1 MSNLTLKK
9 LATLK
14 PTFVADLKSMDESSE
29 RYDKWFKQGMRAVHF
44 TSDKTSDNKPSM
56 WQAML
61 DMACIGIEGE
71 ALDLHRLGFKDYCE
85 KYKVTKAEWKA
96 MDERKK
102 RYKKIQTN
110 RIKVW
115 KRAMQDRMP
124 VKAKVAKKKPVKLC
138 NYMTEHKAFFNLCS
152 DITDPTCDVKQ
163 ICDLLEAVGRLLPK
177 TVEPSKQTK
186 SDK

>member
-14 PTFVADLKSMDESSE
+14 PSFVTEVEELAKSQK
-29 RYDKWFKQGMRAVHF
+29 RYNEWFKQGMRAVHF
-44 TSDKTSDNKPSM
+44 TSDKNSDNKPSM

-96 MDERKK
+96 MDDRKK
-102 RYKKIQTN
+102 RYKKIQSN

-115 KRAMQDRMP
+115 KTAMQTRMP
-124 VKAKVAKKKPVKLC
+124 TKPKAAKKKPEKLVS
-138 NYMTEHKAFFNLCS
+138 YITEYKAFFELCS
-152 DITDPTCDVKQ
+152 DITDVKCDVKQ
-163 ICDLLEAVGRLLPK
+163 ICDLLTAVGKLLPE
-177 TVEPSKQTK
+177 TNIVK
-186 SDK
+186 SGK

>member
-14 PTFVADLKSMDESSE
+14 PSFVTEVEELAKSQK
-29 RYDKWFKQGMRAVHF
+29 RYNEWFKQGMRPMHF
-44 TSDKTSDNKPSM
+44 ISDKTEGSTNKPSM

-96 MDERKK
+96 MDDRKK
-102 RYKKIQTN
+102 RYKKIQSN

-115 KRAMQDRMP
+115 KTAMQTRMP
-124 VKAKVAKKKPVKLC
+124 TKPKAAKKPAKLL
-138 NYMTEHKAFFNLCS
+138 NYVTEATQFKDICS
-152 DITDPTCDVKQ
+152 DITDTSIDVVK
-163 ICDLLEAVGRLLPK
+163 ICDLMQQVIELLPA
-177 TVEPSKQTK
+177 TNIVK
-186 SDK
+186 SGE

>member
-14 PTFVADLKSMDESSE
+14 PSFETEVEELAKSQK
-29 RYDKWFKQGMRAVHF
+29 RYDEWFKKGMRPMHF
-44 TSDKTSDNKPSM
+44 ISDKTEGSTNKPSM

-71 ALDLHRLGFKDYCE
+71 ALDLHRLGFKAYCE

-102 RYKKIQTN
+102 RYKKIQSN

-115 KRAMQDRMP
+115 KTAMQTRMP
-124 VKAKVAKKKPVKLC
+124 VKAKVAKKKPEKLVS
-138 NYMTEHKAFFNLCS
+138 YMTEYKAFFELCS
-152 DITDPTCDVKQ
+152 DITDVKCDVKQ
-163 ICDLLEAVGRLLPK
+163 ICDLLTAVGKLLPE
-177 TVEPSKQTK
+177 TNIVK
-186 SDK
+186 SGK

>member
-14 PTFVADLKSMDESSE
+14 PSFVCDIESLDESSI
-29 RYDKWFKQGMRAVHF
+29 RYDMWFKQGMRAVHF
-44 TSDKTSDNKPSM
+44 TSNKTSDNKPSM

-61 DMACIGIEGE
+61 DLACIGIEGE

-96 MDERKK
+96 MDDRKK

-115 KRAMQDRMP
+115 KKAMQDRMP
-124 VKAKVAKKKPVKLC
+124 VKAKAAKKPAKLL
-138 NYMTEHKAFFNLCS
+138 NYITEATQFKDVCS
-152 DITDPTCDVKQ
+152 DITDATVDVVK
-163 ICDLLEAVGRLLPK
+163 ICDLMQQVIELLPS
-177 TVEPSKQTK
+177 TNIVK
-186 SDK
+186 SGE

>member
-14 PTFVADLKSMDESSE
+14 PTFVADLKSMDESTE
-29 RYDKWFKQGMRAVHF
+29 RYDKWFKQGMRAMHF
-44 TSDKTSDNKPSM
+44 TSDKTEGSTNKPSM

-71 ALDLHRLGFKDYCE
+71 ALDLHRLGFKAYCE

-110 RIKVW
+110 RIGVW

-124 VKAKVAKKKPVKLC
+124 VKAKAKKKPAKLL
-138 NYMTEHKAFFNLCS
+138 NYITEATQFKDVCS
-152 DITDPTCDVKQ
+152 DITDTAVDVVK
-163 ICDLLEAVGRLLPK
+163 ICDLMQQVIDLLPA
-177 TVEPSKQTK
+177 TNIVK
-186 SDK
+186 SGE